1 MKGWPACP
9 VRSQALERPDAEA
22 LVFEGQRWSWAE
34 LDGRVTALAQQL
46 TAEGLSGGDGVAL
59 LSESS
64 PALVVHLLALS
75 RVGARAIML
84 NARLKAPE
92 LRGLVDVIRPRRI
105 FASEALLAA
114 LPGAELL
121 RAAPAAAP
129 ATERAPIVLHPS
141 AGAVLF
147 TSGTTGAPRPA
158 LLTHFAFRNHALAS
172 RERLGTGPGS
182 RWLCNLPLFHV
193 GGLAMLWRCVHDG
206 STLVLHPRFD
216 VAAAAR
222 DLIAE
227 RITHAS
233 FVATSLM
240 RLLELG
246 VAHPPALKVVLVGGG
261 PTPQNVAAA
270 ARAAWLPVRLT
281 YGLTEACSQVCTQEA
296 ADGDDAGTP
305 LPGYQVRIVSP
316 DGAELPPGAEG
327 EIQLKS
333 PALMLCYLF
342 DDAATRAAKDG
353 EWLRTGD
360 FGRLDAQGRL
370 TVLGRRLDL
379 LVRGGENVYPA
390 EIEATLL
397 QHPAVRDVGVTALD
411 DDHWGQV
418 PLALVVP
425 SSADSFDEA
434 ALRDWCRGRMA
445 SFKVPT
451 EFRPVA
457 ELPRNAMGKIDRR
470 ALVALRGEP

>member
-1 MKGWPACP
+1 MKGWPTCP
-9 VRSQALERPDAEA
+9 LHAQALERPDAEA

-46 TAEGLSGGDGVAL
+46 AAEGLSGGDGVAL
-59 LSESS
+59 LSENS
-64 PALVVHLLALS
+64 PALAVHVLALA
-75 RVGARAIML
+75 RLGARAILL

-92 LRGLVDVIRPRRI
+92 LRGLIDLICPRRT
-105 FASEALLAA
+105 FASEPLLSA
-114 LPGAELL
+114 LPGAEVL
-121 RAAPAAAP
+121 RTPPEAKPEPTPVAM
-129 ATERAPIVLHPS
+129 HPS

-147 TSGTTGAPRPA
+147 TSGTTGAARPA
-158 LLTHFAFRNHALAS
+158 LLTHVAFRQHALAS
-172 RERLGTGPGS
+172 RARLGTGPTS
-182 RWLCNLPLFHV
+182 RWLGNLPLFHV
-193 GGLAMLWRCVHDG
+193 GGLAMLWRCMYDG
-206 STLVLHPRFD
+206 STLVLQPRFD
-216 VAAAAR
+216 EATTAR
-222 DLIAE
+222 DLSAE
-227 RITHAS
+227 RITHVS
-233 FVATSLM
+233 LVSTSLM

-246 VAHPPALKVVLVGGG
+246 AAKAPALQVVLVGGG
-261 PTPQNVAAA
+261 PTPRHVAAA
-270 ARAAWLPVRLT
+270 ARAAGLPVRLT

-305 LPGYQVRIVSP
+305 LPGYAVRIVSP
-316 DGAELPPGAEG
+316 EGIELPPGAEG
-327 EIQLKS
+327 EIQVKS

-342 DDAATRAAKDG
+342 DDAATRAAKQG

-360 FGRLDAQGRL
+360 FGRLDARGRL
-370 TVLGRRLDL
+370 TVMGRRLDL

-411 DDHWGQV
+411 DAHWGQV

-425 SSADSFDEA
+425 SSAEGFDEA

-451 EFRPVA
+451 HFRPV
-457 ELPRNAMGKIDRR
+457 EKLPRNAMGKIDRR